1 MNNAPVIHCE
11 KLSKT
16 YVEGKLRVPVLH
28 EVEFSVASGER
39 IAIVGASGAG
49 KSTFLQLLGGLDKP
63 SNGKIWVNGNDIN
76 QLSEREKGLLRNQHL
91 GFVYQFHH
99 LLPEFNALENVCI
112 PLLVRGGIKPKHA
125 RQKASAYLEKVG
137 LSHRQKHRVG
147 ELSGGEKQRVALA
160 RALVTEPCCV
170 LADEPTGNLDQKTA
184 EQVADLTLQLNRS
197 LNISF
202 VIVTHNREFADKMDR
217 VLLLDKGQLQSE
229 SERNH

>member
-1 MNNAPVIHCE
+1 MNSAPVIRCE

-16 YVEGKLRVPVLH
+16 YFEGKLCVPVLH
-28 EVEFSVASGER
+28 EVNFAVTPGER
-39 IAIVGASGAG
+39 IAIVGASGTG

-63 SNGKIWVNGNDIN
+63 TSGTIWVNGKNIN
-76 QLSEREKGLLRNQHL
+76 WLTEREKGQMRNQNL

-112 PLLVRGGIKPKHA
+112 PLLMGGIKSKYA
-125 RQKASAYLEKVG
+125 KQKATTYLKNVG
-137 LSHRQKHRVG
+137 LGHRLNHRIG
-147 ELSGGEKQRVALA
+147 WLSGGEKQRTALA

-184 EQVADLTLQLNRS
+184 EQVANLILQLNRL

-202 VIVTHNREFADKMDR
+202 VIVTHNLELANKMDR
-217 VLLLDKGQLQSE
+217 VLLLEKGHLHLE
-229 SERNH
+229 SERNY

>member
-28 EVEFSVASGER
+28 EVEFSVAPGER